1 MIRHRFLLALTAIML
16 LGVPVLAMEP
26 SEAPADSAETFLAS
40 LHFQKGRVELPDGI
54 AALEVPENFR
64 YIGPEDS
71 RRFLE
76 EGWGNPNGS
85 GQIGMLL
92 PMDTNLFGDQ
102 GWAVVISYQEDG
114 HVSDKDAHAIDYD
127 EMLVTMQASA
137 EAGNATRGEQ
147 GFEPVT
153 LIGWATPPYYDSQ
166 AKKLYWAKELRFGA
180 SPEHTLNYNVRILGR
195 KGVLVLNAVSG
206 MTQLPLIEASMEQV
220 IAFTNFKEG
229 HRYADFDP
237 GVDQVAAYGLAAL
250 VGGKMAAKAGL
261 LAKLSGLLVAF
272 KKVIPIVVIA
282 AGGLLARLFRRRK
295 PRPAV

>member
-1 MIRHRFLLALTAIML
+1 MKRRHLLLVL
-16 LGVPVLAMEP
+16 LGFGLLCM
-26 SEAPADSAETFLAS
+26 PAWATETPEKQYDSAEAFLDS
-40 LHFQKGRVELPDGI
+40 LHFQKGTIDLPNGI
-54 AALEVPENFR
+54 AALEVPDNFR

-76 EGWGNPNGS
+76 EGWGNPDGS

-102 GWAVVISYQEDG
+102 SWAVVISYQEDG

-127 EMLVTMQASA
+127 EMLASMQASSQA
-137 EAGNATRGEQ
+137 ANEARIEK
-147 GFEPVT
+147 GFEPVA
-153 LIGWATPPYYDSQ
+153 LIGWAAPPHYDSQ
-166 AKKLYWAKELRFGA
+166 AKKLYWAKELRFGE

-206 MTQLPLIEASMEQV
+206 MAQLPQIQTNMEQV

-250 VGGKMAAKAGL
+250 VGGKMATKAGL
-261 LAKLSGLLVAF
+261 LTKLGGLLVAF
-272 KKVIPIVVIA
+272 KKVIFIALIA
-282 AGGLLARLFRRRK
+282 AAGLFAKLFKRRK
-295 PRPAV
+295 AQPAA

>member
-1 MIRHRFLLALTAIML
+1 MRHWFFLVCMVIML
-16 LGVPVLAMEP
+16 FGASAWAAEP
-26 SEAPADSAETFLAS
+26 SEAPLNSAEAFLAS
-40 LHFQKGRVELPDGI
+40 LHFQKGSVDLPDGI

-114 HVSDKDAHAIDYD
+114 HVSDQDAHTIDYD
-127 EMLVTMQASA
+127 EMLATMQASA
-137 EAGNATRGEQ
+137 EAGNETRIEQ
-147 GFEPVT
+147 GFEPVA
-153 LIGWATPPYYDSQ
+153 LIGWATPPHYDSQ
-166 AKKLYWAKELRFGA
+166 AKKLYWAKELRFGD
-180 SPEHTLNYNVRILGR
+180 SPQHTLNYNVRILGR

-206 MTQLPLIEASMEQV
+206 MAQLPLIEANMEQV

-261 LAKLSGLLVAF
+261 LTKLGGLLVAF

-282 AGGLLARLFRRRK
+282 AGGLAARLFKRRK
-295 PRPAV
+295 AQPAF

>member
-1 MIRHRFLLALTAIML
+1 MVIML
-16 LGVPVLAMEP
+16 FGASALAAEP
-26 SEAPADSAETFLAS
+26 SEAPANSAEAFLAG
-40 LHFQKGRVELPDGI
+40 LHFQKGSVDLPDGI

-114 HVSDKDAHAIDYD
+114 HVSDQDAHTIDYD
-127 EMLVTMQASA
+127 EMLATMQGSA
-137 EAGNATRGEQ
+137 KAGNETRIEQ

-153 LIGWATPPYYDSQ
+153 LIGWATPPHYDSQ
-166 AKKLYWAKELRFGA
+166 TKKLYWAKELRFGD
-180 SPEHTLNYNVRILGR
+180 SPQHTLNYNVRILGR

-206 MTQLPLIEASMEQV
+206 MAQLPLIEANMEQV

-237 GVDQVAAYGLAAL
+237 GVDRVAAYGLAAL

-261 LAKLSGLLVAF
+261 LTKLGGILVAF

-282 AGGLLARLFRRRK
+282 AGGLLAKLFRRRK
-295 PRPAV
+295 AQLAV